1 MHEYTFLQKC
11 STHVCP
17 LLPTP
22 AFGASPFFLR
32 LSVMQLPSQLINP
45 PLKKIGLNT
54 VQTQVHS
61 NKQWFPVG
69 YSAKQPSVNVVRTHF
84 HKDNSPC
91 PPFPLKKSVSVG
103 DMVSSTYL
111 ERRKL
116 KMFEDEDG
124 CTVVRF
130 DGKHNKNVTFRNE
143 LRSLGLRILSPST
156 WTLMR

>member
-22 AFGASPFFLR
+22 AFGASPFF
-32 LSVMQLPSQLINP
+32 STAVSDATSFSADKP
-45 PLKKIGLNT
+45 PFKKIGLNT

>member
-1 MHEYTFLQKC
+1 MLNPC
-11 STHVCP
+11 
-17 LLPTP
+17 
-22 AFGASPFFLR
+22 
-32 LSVMQLPSQLINP
+32 LPSAPHTCIWCIAFFSTAVSDATSFSADKP
-45 PLKKIGLNT
+45 PFKKIGLNT